1 MYIQY
6 GTVSS
11 IQSIVDTQLNK
22 HSTMLIAKARFFDY
36 FAQSCSALWRR
47 TQEVLTL
54 NLKLNRLQ
62 LFAFIVASN
71 NTNLTL
77 PSELLSVQ
85 IVAFLFSLHCRILRS
100 ETKLTKSATHAHDK
114 MCGCM
119 TAYKK
124 TSTCWCIA
132 P

>member
-1 MYIQY
+1 MVRLYIQY

-22 HSTMLIAKARFFDY
+22 HY
-36 FAQSCSALWRR
+36 FAQSCSAHWRR
-47 TQEVLTL
+47 TQKVLTL

-77 PSELLSVQ
+77 PSEL
-85 IVAFLFSLHCRILRS
+85 
-100 ETKLTKSATHAHDK
+100 
-114 MCGCM
+114 
-119 TAYKK
+119 
-124 TSTCWCIA
+124 
-132 P
+132 